1 MSDKLQEA
9 EKALSRAKF
18 ELKAGNRPN
27 ARHYAHLAASLE
39 PGLEEPWLI
48 LAALSTPESSIN
60 HLKRALRINP
70 DSEIAKKGLDWATRK
85 INDAPTTQ
93 VNTRVTRVITPA
105 SAEAYAQTR
114 SYSFPWI
121 LLALL
126 ILGSFIFWYRLP
138 IARALFKPADSPP
151 AMQFQVEKETRTPTP
166 TFTNTPLP
174 TSTETPLP
182 TATAFATDTE
192 VPTATPSNT
201 PKPTKKPTPKPA
213 KQNSKKSP
221 QAKSQIAKRPKGV
234 GANENWVDVD
244 LSSQTANALSGDEPV
259 KSFVV
264 STGTWLHPTVTGT
277 FKVYV
282 KYRYANMSGPGY
294 FLPNVPYVM
303 YFYKDYGLHGTYW
316 HHNFGTPMSHG
327 CINFK
332 TDDAAW
338 LFKFASVGTIV
349 NIHQ

>member
-1 MSDKLQEA
+1 MSDRHQEA
-9 EKALSRAKF
+9 DQALRKAKI
-18 ELKAGNRPN
+18 ELKAGNRRS
-27 ARHYAHLAASLE
+27 ARRFAQLAASFN
-39 PGLEEPWLI
+39 PDAEEPWLI
-48 LAALSTPESSIN
+48 LAALSTPKSSIK
-60 HLKRALRINP
+60 HLNRALRIN
-70 DSEIAKKGLDWATRK
+70 SNSKIARKGLEWATQK
-85 INDAPTTQ
+85 IHAAPTTKIQ
-93 VNTRVTRVITPA
+93 VQRPRVVSPV
-105 SAEAYAQTR
+105 SAESLTQSK
-114 SYSFPWI
+114 SYSAPW
-121 LLALL
+121 LFLALI
-126 ILGSFIFWYRLP
+126 ILGAFFIWYRVP
-138 IARALFKPADSPP
+138 IAGALFKPADALPE
-151 AMQFQVEKETRTPTP
+151 MQFQIDKETRTPTP
-166 TFTNTPLP
+166 TFTFTPLP
-174 TSTETPLP
+174 TSTNTPVP
-182 TATAFATDTE
+182 TATPTDTE

-213 KQNSKKSP
+213 KQNSKKSSP
-221 QAKSQIAKRPKGV
+221 QSKAQIAKRPKGI
-234 GANENWVDVD
+234 GAGEHWVDVD
-244 LSSQTANALSGDEPV
+244 LSSQTAHALSGDDLV

-264 STGTWLHPTVTGT
+264 STGTWMHPTVTGT

-338 LFKFASVGTIV
+338 LFNFASIGTIV